1 MFWRIFKTRTTLQV
15 TKKKELKIET
25 LRKEDEGN
33 YTCSPSNMRSDSVI
47 VTILSE
53 SKSPNALQDKAAAA
67 GGRLHPPSYLNLAL
81 PFAQIFIAAL
91 LKAIIYGVLETII
104 YVH

>member
-1 MFWRIFKTRTTLQV
+1 MLTITNV
-15 TKKKELKIET
+15 
-25 LRKEDEGN
+25 DVSDSGN
-33 YTCSPSNMRSDSVI
+33 YTCCPSNMRSDSVI

-91 LKAIIYGVLETII
+91 LKAIIYGILETII